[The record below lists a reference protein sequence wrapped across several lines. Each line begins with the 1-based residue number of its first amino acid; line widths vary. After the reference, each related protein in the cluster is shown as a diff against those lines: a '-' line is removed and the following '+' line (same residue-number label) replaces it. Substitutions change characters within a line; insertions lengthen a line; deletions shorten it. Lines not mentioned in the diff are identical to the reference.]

1 MITHHF
7 VELLEFSQ
15 KELMYQ
21 LEHYPCY
28 RENHIENNIQ
38 WYDLN
43 LPVYDFKEDAPCR
56 KDLQNYVYN
65 ILFSYCKEY
74 FIICKWHKIGFPTAG
89 TVKHMTS
96 FALSEKTH
104 LRTNVLLAKRGVKP
118 GTSKMLFDY
127 AIHVAV
133 EQEILETVC
142 KEINDRITADS
153 SVIIGKIIKF
163 VVRKMNHELTHLRKI
178 NNK

>member
-1 MITHHF
+1 
-7 VELLEFSQ
+7 
-15 KELMYQ
+15 MYQ

-28 RENHIENNIQ
+28 RENHIENNVQ

-96 FALSEKTH
+96 FALSEKTRKQSWS
-104 LRTNVLLAKRGVKP
+104 LFEKRRNKSSYVT
-118 GTSKMLFDY
+118 TSTMTFDCF
-127 AIHVAV
+127 ARNDADR
-133 EQEILETVC
+133 EILKTVC